1 MGDRQKED
9 FILYEKSFGGWY
21 EGKHN
26 KYKGIFLMVAVPERA
41 KK

>member
-21 EGKHN
+21 EGKHH